1 MQMRSLKILVFP
13 LFVALI
19 AGCSSVYNVQTA
31 DVKVDRT
38 ETIAIVPF
46 ENHTQTPDAGK
57 QASKIVEG
65 VARSEGFKITYA
77 AVKIDHNDA
86 LTLDK
91 SLLPAA
97 ARYLLVGEV
106 NEWRYKTGIDG
117 EPAVSMMVKIYDLQ
131 TDEIIWSAIGAKSGW
146 GFDSVGVI
154 AQKVAEELIETARD

>member
-1 MQMRSLKILVFP
+1 MRTLKFLTLP
-13 LFVALI
+13 LFAAVV
-19 AGCSSVYNVQTA
+19 AGCSSVYNVHTSDVGVDTAQTI
-31 DVKVDRT
+31 V
-38 ETIAIVPF
+38 IVPF

-65 VARSEGFKITYA
+65 VARSEGYKVEYA

-86 LTLDK
+86 LTLEK
-91 SLLPAA
+91 SLLPAD

-117 EPAVSMMVKIYDLQ
+117 EPAVSMMLKLYDLQ
-131 TDEIIWSAIGAKSGW
+131 SDEVIWSAVGAKSGW

-154 AQKVAEELIETARD
+154 AQDVAEELVETARD